1 MRYPHFSRVPR
12 WRSSFHFKNPRT
24 GRRHQPWWPGWR
36 ARWNRGKWRGKRVHD
51 PQGLLWKRQ
60 SKLNPRKASKNEH
73 MKNCIGGCKKGRQ
86 SILETQ
92 HVRKIH
98 DLLDPQKKDETIESL
113 LKDGGLEVWKQW
125 VWPMLDNKKIRVGSA
140 KAYLSSLSKFCEFIV
155 DHHENKVRCFPK
167 VPSEIIKKAQA
178 VAKHFKG
185 MMSAVT

>member
-1 MRYPHFSRVPR
+1 MTLKDYY
-12 WRSSFHFKNPRT
+12 
-24 GRRHQPWWPGWR
+24 
-36 ARWNRGKWRGKRVHD
+36 GKGKANSTREK
-51 PQGLLWKRQ
+51 LLIMFC
-60 SKLNPRKASKNEH
+60 EH
-73 MKNCIGGCKKGRQ
+73 MKNCIGRCKKERQ

-113 LKDGGLEVWKQW
+113 LQDGGLEVWKQW
-125 VWPMLDNKKIRVGSA
+125 VRPMLDNKKIRVGSA